1 MSQTLKLIYTDPR
14 PHVLSPKTLT
24 YYLFCHSAI
33 FFFFKFDSKVVNSC
47 FQTFSFHFDNCVL
60 ALFVVLLQ
68 IKMFLSIGSKLLD
81 TTKSIPNYKTAC
93 PPPGKSFVSRCHMF
107 TSMIAVQS
115 FWSDLKCVCLNT
127 PLGKFSDGL

>member
-1 MSQTLKLIYTDPR
+1 M
-14 PHVLSPKTLT
+14 
-24 YYLFCHSAI
+24 F
-33 FFFFKFDSKVVNSC
+33 
-47 FQTFSFHFDNCVL
+47 

-68 IKMFLSIGSKLLD
+68 IKMFLTKGSKLLD

-127 PLGKFSDGL
+127 PLGKFSDGF